1 MFTSTSCQ
9 IIPFQNK
16 LYYCAVDFP
25 LTSLY
30 LNSLLANLNARE
42 YIRAAPWDDD
52 YNTYPMEE
60 RLGGMQLETLR
71 PSRAK
76 IRSNDDQV
84 GGICMVYVHER

>member
-1 MFTSTSCQ
+1 
-9 IIPFQNK
+9 
-16 LYYCAVDFP
+16 
-25 LTSLY
+25 
-30 LNSLLANLNARE
+30 
-42 YIRAAPWDDD
+42 
-52 YNTYPMEE
+52 MEE